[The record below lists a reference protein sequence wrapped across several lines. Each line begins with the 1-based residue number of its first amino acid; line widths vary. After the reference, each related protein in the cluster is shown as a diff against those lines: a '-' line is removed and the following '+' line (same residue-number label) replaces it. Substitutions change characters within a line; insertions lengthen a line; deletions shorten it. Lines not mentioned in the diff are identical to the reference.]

1 MAGRMENIGGR
12 RGNPLRIAVW
22 GLAASL
28 LLLPAVAMRF
38 TDEVDWTPS
47 DFVTWGAMLAVACGT
62 YELAARA
69 MGSRAYRAGVGTAVA
84 TAFLLVWIN
93 LAVGIVGSEGN
104 PANLMY
110 AGVLAVGIA
119 GAFVA
124 RCRPAG
130 MARAMVATAFAQALV
145 GAIVLGGR
153 MGDEAVVLTTCFVA
167 PWLASAWLFRI
178 AAREEVATSAT
189 R

>member
-1 MAGRMENIGGR
+1 MAGHMENIDGR
-12 RGNPLRIAVW
+12 RGNPLRIAIW

-38 TDEVDWTPS
+38 TDDVDWTPS

-69 MGSRAYRAGVGTAVA
+69 IGSRAYRAGVGVAVA

-93 LAVGIVGSEGN
+93 LAVGIIGSEAN
-104 PANLMY
+104 PANLMH

-130 MARAMVATAFAQALV
+130 MPRAMVATAFAQALV
-145 GAIVLGGR
+145 AGIALVGR
-153 MGDEAVVLTTCFVA
+153 MGEEAVVLTTGFVA
-167 PWLASAWLFRI
+167 PWLLAAWLFRV
-178 AAREEVATSAT
+178 AAREQASTDAIQ
-189 R
+189 